1 MDKIHEKAVLLT
13 IVEGKFHQVKR
24 MMKSVNNKVTYLK
37 RMAFGKME
45 LGDLVEG
52 EIKEITLKNLI

>member
-1 MDKIHEKAVLLT
+1 MRSMTGYASCTFENDIFKLSIE
-13 IVEGKFHQVKR
+13 
-24 MMKSVNNKVTYLK
+24 MKSVNNKVTYLK